1 VIPLPPKRFQD
12 PADPVYDPI
21 RHKPWFGKLLKR
33 RAKLPLLE
41 QALKRLGDCSQKQ
54 AAEEFGLDERELRD
68 YLHWAEGVV
77 EGIPMVAPCIGR
89 KYQAVLDDAN
99 SMYQHNNGY
108 AHIRFY
114 IELWAPLWGMKP
126 RHVTELWE
134 VDPTFLPLGY
144 NLTKPKEGK

>member
-1 VIPLPPKRFQD
+1 MIPLPPKRFQN

-41 QALKRLGDCSQKQ
+41 QALLAWMVGGSQKQ

-68 YLHWAEGVV
+68 YRNWIERAQLVPICASKKTFQHILEA
-77 EGIPMVAPCIGR
+77 AHAT
-89 KYQAVLDDAN
+89 YQNTGGSRHL
-99 SMYQHNNGY
+99 
-108 AHIRFY
+108 RTY
-114 IELWAPLWGMKP
+114 IEVHASRWGLTP

-134 VDPTFLPLGY
+134 VDPTFFPLGY